1 MDDTHHRARIEAIH
15 AKHSLALLRYLI
27 RFAGERH
34 AAEDMVQE
42 TMLRAWRHRD
52 SLPGDENGVRGWLF
66 TVARNLAIDADR
78 MRRVRPAE
86 VALTDL
92 NDTVAAADTPDS
104 ALAAQEMARAFA
116 KLSEMQRDVIR
127 HLYFRGDTIEE
138 VATRLGIPAGTV
150 KSRAHYG
157 VQALRAAVTAGAEM
171 GTPVGRGRP

>member
-1 MDDTHHRARIEAIH
+1 MDDTHHRVRIEQIH
-15 AKHSLALLRYLI
+15 AEHSLALLRYLI

-34 AAEDMVQE
+34 AAEDMLQE

-52 SLPGDENGVRGWLF
+52 ALPGDENGVRGWLF
-66 TVARNLAIDADR
+66 TVARNVAIDADR

-92 NDTVAAADTPDS
+92 NDAVAAPDSPDS
-104 ALAAQEMARAFA
+104 ALAARDMVRAFA
-116 KLSEMQRDVIR
+116 NLSEVQRDVIR
-127 HLYFRGDTIEE
+127 QIYFRGDTIEE

-157 VQALRAAVTAGAEM
+157 VQALRAAVSS
-171 GTPVGRGRP
+171 

>member
-1 MDDTHHRARIEAIH
+1 MDDTHHRARIEEIH

-34 AAEDMVQE
+34 AAEDMLQE

-52 SLPGDENGVRGWLF
+52 SLPWDDNGVRGWLF
-66 TVARNLAIDADR
+66 TVARNVAIDADR

-92 NDTVAAADTPDS
+92 NDTAAVADSTPDS

-116 KLSEMQRDVIR
+116 KLSKMQREVIR

-157 VQALRAAVTAGAEM
+157 VQALRAAVTA
-171 GTPVGRGRP
+171 